1 MSIGPL
7 QKEKTKKP
15 KAFNIYLLNSKV
27 SLKELGCHTPTTTKI
42 KRKGKVA
49 GNEKRWGSMENTCS
63 SSTSNIKCALISD
76 EFNSH
81 SDSFACYYLDLYYT
95 SFTMHKMF
103 SGQPAIM
110 GFLSISL
117 CLCHFVYIH
126 ICLYPILSLLS
137 WPAKHALCSYF
148 DSNPLLS
155 NLVVQSIVFHFI

>member
-7 QKEKTKKP
+7 QKNKTKNQKHS
-15 KAFNIYLLNSKV
+15 ISVLHNSKV

-49 GNEKRWGSMENTCS
+49 GNEKRSMENTCS

-126 ICLYPILSLLS
+126 IFLYPILSLLS
-137 WPAKHALCSYF
+137 
-148 DSNPLLS
+148 
-155 NLVVQSIVFHFI
+155 